1 MSAFLLLGTRPPDA
15 REASPPAIAR
25 DLVAAVAWCRTLRQW
40 GLLHGFAIGPDAVTG
55 VRSGLIVLA
64 SGRAVAEQ
72 LASDW
77 GKASGCQVSVTR
89 LCITAPGAR
98 GGS

>member
-1 MSAFLLLGTRPPDA
+1 MSAFLLLGTRPAGA
-15 REASPPAIAR
+15 REVSPPTIAR
-25 DLVAAVAWCRTLRQW
+25 DLAAAVAWCRTLRRW
-40 GLLHGFAIGPDAVTG
+40 GLLHGFAVDPEVVTG

-64 SGRAVAEQ
+64 SGRAVAER

-77 GKASGCQVSVTR
+77 GRVTGCQVSVTR
-89 LCITAPGAR
+89 LCIAAPGAR

>member
-1 MSAFLLLGTRPPDA
+1 MSAFLLLATRPAGA
-15 REASPPAIAR
+15 REVSSPAIAR
-25 DLVAAVAWCRTLRQW
+25 DLVAAVGWCRALRQW
-40 GLLHGFAIGPDAVTG
+40 GLLNGFAVDPEAVSG

-64 SGRAVAEQ
+64 SGRAVAER

-77 GKASGCQVSVTR
+77 GKVSGCQVSVTR
-89 LCITAPGAR
+89 LCIAAPSAR